1 MKNQPHTSQETT
13 DKSEKFWDKSAGGY
27 DKEEMKD
34 KAVRLKILDR
44 TRRYLKKQDKVLDFG
59 CATGILANEI
69 AGDVQTVHG
78 LDISSEMI
86 RLAQKNADE
95 LDIQNIQYTHTT
107 IFDPQYKPGT
117 YDVILGVYL
126 LHLLE
131 DMPKALRR
139 VHELLKPGGLFIS
152 VTPCMGKRSF
162 AGIALSLV
170 SKLGLI
176 PNLKT
181 YSVDELVDAIT
192 RRGFRIAESECLQ
205 KTGRQYFIV
214 AKKD

>member
-1 MKNQPHTSQETT
+1 MKNQPNTKETT

-69 AGDVQTVHG
+69 AGHVQTVHG
-78 LDISSEMI
+78 MDISSEMI
-86 RLAQKNADE
+86 RLARNNADE
-95 LDIQNIQYTHTT
+95 LNIQNIQYTHTT

-181 YSVDELVDAIT
+181 YSVDELMNSIT
-192 RRGFRIAESECLQ
+192 PRGFSIAESECLQ